1 MEMCRKICE
10 DSAPYQ
16 SSEMA
21 VRNRKLRK
29 KLWLMEN
36 NGGMTPLQLATVHG
50 LHQIFSLILNME
62 VGRTAWI
69 NSF

>member
-1 MEMCRKICE
+1 
-10 DSAPYQ
+10 
-16 SSEMA
+16 MA

-36 NGGMTPLQLATVHG
+36 NDGMTPLQLATVHG